1 MAENLTQAQLL
12 ELDQAVCDDPDNANP
27 NYERGKPGGTIYM
40 LKKSARNKRK
50 AIGWA
55 IYYQKQPGFYEGGG

>member
-12 ELDQAVCDDPDNANP
+12 ELDKAICDDPDNENP
-27 NYERGKPGGTIYM
+27 NHKLGRSIYM